1 MEEDFASAP
10 WLRRLITAVLLA
22 GLVLLGFR
30 VISPF
35 IVPIVWATIL
45 AYVSWPAYEW
55 MVRKLGGRATLA
67 ALIMTTLLS
76 AAVILPIAW
85 LAVVLRI
92 DLVRGY
98 HETQA
103 LFSEGLQLPPAL
115 LKIPWLGEQLRD
127 LTASIAQDPQ
137 HAFGLEL
144 RKLTDRSYDQIARVI
159 GDISRNALK
168 LGLAV
173 LSLFFVYR
181 GGDAFASQIA
191 RALEQLLGPRVDNY
205 LAAIGQT
212 VKAVVYGLG
221 LAALVQGVL
230 AGIGY
235 WLAGI
240 DAPIFL
246 AALTTVCG
254 IIPFAVVPLLWG
266 GVSVWLILTGHTVP
280 GVGLFVWM
288 VIVVASVD
296 HFVRPLLISRGA
308 QIPFIIVLFGVLG
321 GLAAFGLVGLFM
333 GPVILAVLLAVWRE
347 WLAGGGP
354 PAA

>member
-1 MEEDFASAP
+1 MPQMEDLSAP

-30 VISPF
+30 VIEPF
-35 IVPIVWATIL
+35 IVPILWATIL

-55 MVRKLGGRATLA
+55 MMRKLAGRATLA
-67 ALIMTTLLS
+67 ALIMTILVS
-76 AAVILPIAW
+76 AAVIVPIAW

-98 HETQA
+98 HDTQA
-103 LFSEGLQLPPAL
+103 LFTGGLQLPPAL
-115 LKIPWLGEQLRD
+115 LKIPWLGDQLRD
-127 LTASIAQDPQ
+127 LTANIAQDP
-137 HAFGLEL
+137 HALGLEL
-144 RKLTDRSYDQIARVI
+144 RKLTDHSFEQIAHVI

-181 GGDAFASQIA
+181 GGEAFASQVA

-230 AGIGY
+230 AGLGY
-235 WLAGI
+235 YLAGI
-240 DAPIFL
+240 GAPLFL

-266 GVSVWLILTGHTVP
+266 GVSVWLVLTGHTVP
-280 GVGLFVWM
+280 GVALFVWM
-288 VIVVASVD
+288 VIVVASTD

-347 WLAGGGP
+347 WLAGGGAP
-354 PAA
+354 RA